1 MKPLF
6 NGNLGKWKLP
16 ALMVG
21 AVLTLG
27 ACTSGVPESEVA
39 AKDQQIASLQ
49 GQVTGLQRDA
59 GYWAQLTGLMEP
71 VSLKSMTDHR
81 AYMLPGGELLAL
93 HFDNPNLQQ
102 AQNLNWVALGVP
114 GKWCKQDQERVTKQF
129 GPGFTHFHDLQRDT
143 HGSTIPGVE
152 GVWFVHTAV
161 RDFESPMS
169 GGAVKKGVDMN
180 FMPTTPPV
188 CA

>member
-1 MKPLF
+1 MERSFKVKLAR
-6 NGNLGKWKLP
+6 WKLP
-16 ALMVG
+16 ALMMG
-21 AVLTLG
+21 IVLTLG

-39 AKDQQIASLQ
+39 TKDQEVASLKS
-49 GQVTGLQRDA
+49 QVTSLKRDA
-59 GYWAQLTGLMEP
+59 GYWAQLTALMQP

-93 HFDNPNLQQ
+93 HFDNANLPQ

-114 GKWCKQDQERVTKQF
+114 GKWCKQDQERVQQEF

-152 GVWFVHTAV
+152 GLWFVHVAV
-161 RDFESPMS
+161 REFDSPMS
-169 GGAVKKGVDMN
+169 GGQVKPGVDMN
-180 FMPTTPPV
+180 FMPTTPPI